1 MTKHLINGKPYSYYE
16 KEKKTELQKI
26 VKGLDVTLEKIIVIT
41 SKALTGSVSRYDPA
55 TYSSY
60 SDVTD
65 RTGTMV
71 FVADKKK
78 YKRFNKWIKKMEQ
91 EHMIDEVYIMDRFHI
106 DGEDM
111 IESVEEKL
119 HEFSYTIELKEKYK
133 HCWWGGEVMGC
144 RLFSE
149 FALDPDN
156 KRW

>member
-1 MTKHLINGKPYSYYE
+1 
-16 KEKKTELQKI
+16 
-26 VKGLDVTLEKIIVIT
+26 
-41 SKALTGSVSRYDPA
+41 
-55 TYSSY
+55 
-60 SDVTD
+60 
-65 RTGTMV
+65 
-71 FVADKKK
+71 
-78 YKRFNKWIKKMEQ
+78 
-91 EHMIDEVYIMDRFHI
+91 MIDEVYIMDRFHI

-149 FALDPDN
+149 YALDPDN